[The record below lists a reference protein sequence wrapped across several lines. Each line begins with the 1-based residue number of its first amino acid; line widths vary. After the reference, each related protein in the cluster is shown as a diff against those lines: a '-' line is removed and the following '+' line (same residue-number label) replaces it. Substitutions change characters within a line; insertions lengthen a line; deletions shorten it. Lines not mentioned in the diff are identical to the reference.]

1 MVTQNTQQCIG
12 PVFFNQGSMEPKS
25 STKGSTGPLVVSKKI
40 NCPRHLRPLD
50 VFSTLLVG
58 PKCICGRGSAPNPA
72 EGTYSAPPDPS
83 WWGGGLLTLPK
94 TPLPAVSFWPQ
105 ISALL
110 LRSPPPQ
117 KTWVPWAIKIA
128 AKSSTSLKRLKS
140 TASDYGVTSCRTNG
154 VGLGRVSSLLAR

>member
-110 LRSPPPQ
+110 LRSPPPPKDMGSVSNQ
-117 KTWVPWAIKIA
+117 NCCKEFHFTEKVEKHCI
-128 AKSSTSLKRLKS
+128 RLWGNEL
-140 TASDYGVTSCRTNG
+140 SD
-154 VGLGRVSSLLAR
+154 